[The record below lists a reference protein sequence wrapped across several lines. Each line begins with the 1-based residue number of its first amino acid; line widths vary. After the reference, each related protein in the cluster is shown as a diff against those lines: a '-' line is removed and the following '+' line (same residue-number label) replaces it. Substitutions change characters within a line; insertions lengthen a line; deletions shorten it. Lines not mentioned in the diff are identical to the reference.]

1 MNLRYTDPI
10 RYQQTRVD
18 SAALMR
24 LLDSDLSEED
34 RMATTNMLMQ
44 VALYMIESPRSV
56 CLVCDLIPAE
66 NWNGLMLGGD
76 HCPEHLET
84 FHTACEAPYFCCTVP
99 RYNPDDN
106 YEWRPANQPQE

>member
-1 MNLRYTDPI
+1 MNLSYTDPV
-10 RYQQTRVD
+10 RFRQTQVD

-34 RMATTNMLMQ
+34 RMTKTMMLMQ
-44 VALYMIESPRSV
+44 ITMYMIKGHRSLCV
-56 CLVCDLIPAE
+56 VCDQIPAE
-66 NWNGLMLGGD
+66 DGQKLWGG